1 MGLLCLS
8 VFEQYVC
15 RGLSQVIK
23 AIEKIGMD
31 MNMDMD
37 KDMDM
42 SMGMDMDMSSSAAN
56 TSLSHAPCKMSML
69 LNFHTT
75 STCYLH
81 PSLQVHTSIQFL
93 LVCLFSFLLPIIL
106 ETTRRYQRTY
116 DRYLR
121 SKNTHR
127 AQQKSLETADEDGE
141 DKLLLGHNGNS
152 KPADRAGILE
162 WKLMLIPR
170 ISVEVWEQ
178 VLRAGIHGVQ
188 FAISYTVMMMWM
200 YSNGYIIICILL
212 GAIMGFGMFTR
223 DMLEGSG
230 ATQVEKGENDGRGE
244 SCC

>member
-1 MGLLCLS
+1 
-8 VFEQYVC
+8 
-15 RGLSQVIK
+15 
-23 AIEKIGMD
+23 

-37 KDMDM
+37 
-42 SMGMDMDMSSSAAN
+42 MGMDMSSSAAN
-56 TSLSHAPCKMSML
+56 TSLPHSPCRMSML

-93 LVCLFSFLLPIIL
+93 LICLFSFLLPILL

-121 SKNTHR
+121 SKNAYR
-127 AQQKSLETADEDGE
+127 VQQKSLETADEDEE
-141 DKLLLGHNGNS
+141 DKLLLRHNDNP
-152 KPADRAGILE
+152 KRADRSGILE
-162 WKLMLIPR
+162 QKWMRIPP
-170 ISVEVWEQ
+170 ISVEAWEQ

-212 GAIMGFGMFTR
+212 GAITGFGMFTR
-223 DMLEGSG
+223 DMMEVSGSTHLE
-230 ATQVEKGENDGRGE
+230 EGENDGRGE

>member
-1 MGLLCLS
+1 
-8 VFEQYVC
+8 
-15 RGLSQVIK
+15 
-23 AIEKIGMD
+23 

-37 KDMDM
+37 MGMDM
-42 SMGMDMDMSSSAAN
+42 SMDMDMDMSSSTAN
-56 TSLSHAPCKMSML
+56 TSLSHTPCKMSML

-93 LVCLFSFLLPIIL
+93 LTCLFSFLLPILL

-121 SKNTHR
+121 SKNAYR
-127 AQQKSLETADEDGE
+127 AQQKSLETADEDEE
-141 DKLLLGHNGNS
+141 DKLLLGHNDNT
-152 KPADRAGILE
+152 KRPDRSRLLE
-162 WKLMLIPR
+162 WKWMRIPR
-170 ISVEVWEQ
+170 ISVKVWEQ

-212 GAIMGFGMFTR
+212 GAVTGFGMFTR
-223 DMLEGSG
+223 DMLEVSGS
-230 ATQVEKGENDGRGE
+230 TRLEEGENDERGE

>member
-1 MGLLCLS
+1 
-8 VFEQYVC
+8 
-15 RGLSQVIK
+15 
-23 AIEKIGMD
+23 

-37 KDMDM
+37 MDM
-42 SMGMDMDMSSSAAN
+42 SMDMDTSSSAAN
-56 TSLSHAPCKMSML
+56 TSLSHSPCRMSML

-93 LVCLFSFLLPIIL
+93 LICLFSFLLPILL

-121 SKNTHR
+121 SKNAHR
-127 AQQKSLETADEDGE
+127 AQQKSLETSDEDGE
-141 DKLLLGHNGNS
+141 DKLLLGHNDNA
-152 KPADRAGILE
+152 KRADRSGLLE
-162 WKLMLIPR
+162 WKWMRIPW
-170 ISVEVWEQ
+170 ISVEAWEQ

-200 YSNGYIIICILL
+200 YSNGYIITCILL
-212 GAIMGFGMFTR
+212 GAITGFGMFTR
-223 DMLEGSG
+223 GMLEVSGS
-230 ATQVEKGENDGRGE
+230 THLEEGENDGRGE